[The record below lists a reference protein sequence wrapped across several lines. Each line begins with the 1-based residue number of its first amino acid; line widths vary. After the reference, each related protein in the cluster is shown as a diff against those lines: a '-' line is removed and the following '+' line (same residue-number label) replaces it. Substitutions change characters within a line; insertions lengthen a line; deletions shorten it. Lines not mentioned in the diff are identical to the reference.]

1 MHLPTR
7 GVLYPQP
14 LAAQPKP
21 ESRSIQQ
28 EYVSNGFGTPLQR
41 LSLFSCF
48 MILAA
53 IPLCH
58 SRALLTS
65 LLEAV
70 KCSIENASILM
81 SN

>member
-1 MHLPTR
+1 M
-7 GVLYPQP
+7 YPQP

-21 ESRSIQQ
+21 ESRSIQH

-41 LSLFSCF
+41 LGSCCF
-48 MILAA
+48 FTIWSA
-53 IPLCH
+53 IPVYYI
-58 SRALLTS
+58 SALFTS

-70 KCSIENASILM
+70 KCSIGSASILM